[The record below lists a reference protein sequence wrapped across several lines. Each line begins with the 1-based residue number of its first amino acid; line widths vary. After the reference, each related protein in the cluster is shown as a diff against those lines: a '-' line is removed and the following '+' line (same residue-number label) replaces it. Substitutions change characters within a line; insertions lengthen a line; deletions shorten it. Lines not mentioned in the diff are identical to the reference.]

1 MIDLSAWYKTL
12 HKVTGAMVL
21 RFNRAS
27 IEDLHEWAGAL
38 RAVAEAMRA
47 AADSPP
53 GGAAPPPQRRGASKE

>member
-1 MIDLSAWYKTL
+1 MVNLSAWYKTL

-38 RAVAEAMRA
+38 RTVSDAMRA

-53 GGAAPPPQRRGASKE
+53 GGATPPQRGRASKK